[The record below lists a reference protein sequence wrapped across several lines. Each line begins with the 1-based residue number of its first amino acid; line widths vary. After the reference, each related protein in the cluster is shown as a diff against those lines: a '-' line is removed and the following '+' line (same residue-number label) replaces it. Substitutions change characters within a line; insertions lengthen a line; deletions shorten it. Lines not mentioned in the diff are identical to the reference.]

1 MRRLLTLLA
10 CLLVTSLAMA
20 DKVSEMEA
28 LKKAKAFMP
37 GKRFELQKYASS
49 SSEGGMAAEEPFYIF
64 NVENGGGY
72 VLVSAND
79 QTTAILGYSTNGN
92 IDLDNMPDNLR
103 YWLDSYAAQLK
114 AIDEGA
120 PVAARAVAD
129 SKART
134 RSAHA
139 NIAPM
144 LTTKWNQSEP
154 YNLMCPDGNFKDYNA
169 NGYDSSNR
177 CVTGCV
183 ATALAQVM
191 YYHKWPQGQTT
202 AIPQYTINYSNAP
215 TLSPNELP
223 ATTFEWN
230 LMKSSYSEAED
241 DDAAYAVAKLMR
253 YVGQACQMAY
263 GTGASSAHI
272 HTDMMISAFGY
283 SKSIHTKDRDG
294 YTTTQWENMV
304 YDELASGRPVLYS
317 GNTDQSDGHQF
328 VCDGYKDGLFSLN
341 WGWGGDLNGYFV
353 LSIAEPDGVQGIGG
367 SIGAF
372 RLGQDAVFNFMPV
385 TSNEE
390 EIPMLASIIG
400 TNTASANYTRAS
412 ASDDFTGIS
421 ISCNYRAKY
430 SYQPTSIYSAEI
442 GWGLYQGE
450 QLIKCVG
457 SFTKNINYLTVP
469 AGSYYTGW
477 MNTLSDASFGAGLS
491 DGTYQLRQIFRKA
504 DSNDAWELMD
514 NYGSDFLVA
523 EISGNTL
530 TVRARNT
537 STEVFSVNSI
547 SVPDGI
553 VKGESASVT
562 VNITNEGETNQQTVR
577 LWLQQ
582 EGSSNWTLVA
592 SETGYVGPDAPGDV
606 VLSFTPTAA
615 GSYTLKVTNNS
626 SDEPLGTTTL
636 TVHDVIQVTSDEGI
650 VYSCVPALGT
660 ATITSGG
667 EDTSKSTL
675 NIPATITAEGK
686 ECIVKAIADR
696 AFYNWNNL
704 SSIEIPE
711 GIENVGDR
719 AFMYCF
725 SLRRIILPSTLKSIG
740 EKAFYRAEDLS
751 EVISHIQVPFAIDE
765 NTFKEYDFDL
775 ETTIPSR
782 ATLYV
787 PFGTKGAYQEYAG
800 WTMFKAIEEGE
811 IKEAQVGDLKYSY
824 STGSKKATVIA
835 GDFKELTSIDIPAK
849 VTIDNVEYP
858 VKAIGDRAFYGC
870 GNLSSVSLPV
880 GLKTIGN
887 RAFYNCYCLE
897 AITLPR
903 GLETIADAAF
913 ASCFWLEAIELP
925 SSLTNI
931 GEKAFNKVP
940 LTNVTSHILEP
951 SDISDETFTD
961 IDFNTWKS
969 IPSEATLYVPKGTK
983 SKYENCAGW
992 STIFQGNIE
1001 ETDFADG
1008 DANGDG
1014 SENMTDAVDA
1024 ISYLLGQ
1031 TPDNFDAAAVDMNG
1045 DGLVTVTDI
1054 ILLLIAYSLIP

>member
-10 CLLVTSLAMA
+10 CFLVTSLAMA

-37 GKRFELQKYASS
+37 GKRFELHKYASS

-139 NIAPM
+139 NIAP
-144 LTTKWNQSEP
+144 LITTTWNQDEP

-191 YYHKWPQGQTT
+191 YYHKWPQEQTT

-215 TLSPNELP
+215 TLSLSELP

-230 LMKSSYSEAED
+230 KMKSSYSKTET
-241 DDAAYAVAKLMR
+241 DDAAYAVAKLLR

-304 YDELASGRPVLYS
+304 YDELTSGRPVLYS
-317 GNTDQSDGHQF
+317 GNTDQGSGHQF

-372 RLGQDAVFNFMPV
+372 RLGQDAVFNFMPALA
-385 TSNEE
+385 NEE
-390 EIPMLASIIG
+390 EIPMLASIIS

-412 ASDDFTGIS
+412 ASDVFTGIS
-421 ISCNYRAKY
+421 LSCNYRAKY
-430 SYQPTSIYSAEI
+430 SYQPTTIYSAEI

-450 QLIKCVG
+450 QLIECIG
-457 SFTKNINYLTVP
+457 WSNHNIDYLNVP
-469 AGSYYTGW
+469 AGRYYTGW
-477 MNTLSDASFGAGLS
+477 MNSLSDVSFGAGLS

-504 DSNDAWELMD
+504 DSNDAWTLMD

-553 VKGESASVT
+553 MKGESASVT
-562 VNITNEGETNQQTVR
+562 VNITNKGETNQQTVR

-582 EGSSNWTLVA
+582 EGSSSWTLVA

-626 SDEPLGTTTL
+626 SDESLGTTTL
-636 TVHDVIQVTSDEGI
+636 TVHDLIQITIDDI
-650 VYSCVPALGT
+650 VYSCAPALGT

-686 ECIVKAIADR
+686 ECIVKTIADG
-696 AFYNWNNL
+696 AFRNWYKI
-704 SSIEIPE
+704 SSLDIPE
-711 GIENVGDR
+711 GVEHIGEG
-719 AFMYCF
+719 AFSYCF
-725 SLRRIILPSTLKSIG
+725 NLKKLVLPSTLKSIG
-740 EKAFYRAEDLS
+740 DGAFYGERALS
-751 EVISHIQVPFAIDE
+751 EVISHIQVPFAISE
-765 NTFKEYDFDL
+765 NTFTGYDSN
-775 ETTIPSR
+775 TGNGIPSG
-782 ATLYV
+782 ATLFV
-787 PFGTKGAYQEYAG
+787 PIGTKDAYLANG
-800 WTMFKAIEEGE
+800 WTDFKAIEEGE
-811 IKEAQVGDLKYSY
+811 ILEATVDGLKYSY

-835 GDFKELTSIDIPAK
+835 GDNYKSITNLNIPEK
-849 VTIDNVEYP
+849 VTIDNVEYA
-858 VKAIGDRAFYGC
+858 VKAIGADVFW
-870 GNLSSVSLPV
+870 
-880 GLKTIGN
+880 
-887 RAFYNCYCLE
+887 NCNGFSTL
-897 AITLPR
+897 ILPR
-903 GLETIADAAF
+903 GLESIGNDAF
-913 ASCFWLEAIELP
+913 GCCFGLTKIELP
-925 SSLTNI
+925 SSLKNI
-931 GEKAFNKVP
+931 GSGAFSGEKK
-940 LTNVTSHILEP
+940 LTEVISHILEP
-951 SDISDETFTD
+951 FDISDDTFSGYD
-961 IDFNTWKS
+961 VSTWTP
-969 IPSEATLYVPKGTK
+969 IPSTAKLYVPKGTK

-992 STIFQGNIE
+992 KTIFQGNIV

-1008 DANGDG
+1008 DANGDDQ
-1014 SENMTDAVDA
+1014 MTKTDAVDA

-1031 TPDNFDAAAVDMNG
+1031 TPNNFDAAAVDMNG

>member
-134 RSAHA
+134 RSTHA
-139 NIAPM
+139 NIAP
-144 LTTKWNQSEP
+144 LITTTWNQDEP

-191 YYHKWPQGQTT
+191 YYHKWPQEQTT

-215 TLSPNELP
+215 TLSLNELP

-230 LMKSSYSEAED
+230 KMKSSYSKTET
-241 DDAAYAVAKLMR
+241 DDAAYAVAKLLR

-272 HTDMMISAFGY
+272 HTDMMISTFGY

-304 YDELASGRPVLYS
+304 YDELTSGRPVLYS
-317 GNTDQSDGHQF
+317 GNTDQDSGHQF

-372 RLGQDAVFNFMPV
+372 RLGQDAVFNFMPALA
-385 TSNEE
+385 NEE
-390 EIPMLASIIG
+390 EIPMLASIIS

-412 ASDDFTGIS
+412 ASDVFTGIS
-421 ISCNYRAKY
+421 LSCNYRAKY
-430 SYQPTSIYSAEI
+430 SYQPTTIYSAEI

-450 QLIKCVG
+450 QLIECIG
-457 SFTKNINYLTVP
+457 WSNHNIDYRNVP

-537 STEVFSVNSI
+537 STEVFSVKSI

-553 VKGESASVT
+553 MKGESASVT
-562 VNITNEGETNQQTVR
+562 VNITNEGETNQQTVC

-582 EGSSNWTLVA
+582 EGSSSWTLVA
-592 SETGYVGPDAPGDV
+592 SEIGYVGPDAPGDV

-626 SDEPLGTTTL
+626 SDESLGATTL

-650 VYSCVPALGT
+650 IYSCVPSLGK
-660 ATITSGG
+660 ATIISGG
-667 EDTSKSTL
+667 DNSKNSL
-675 NIPATITAEGK
+675 IIPASVSVDNV
-686 ECIVKAIADR
+686 ECIVTTIADEAFRNWYVITSLIIPEGVEHISDR
-696 AFYNWNNL
+696 AFAYCYNL
-704 SSIEIPE
+704 KKL
-711 GIENVGDR
+711 V
-719 AFMYCF
+719 
-725 SLRRIILPSTLKSIG
+725 LPSTLKSIG
-740 EKAFYRAEDLS
+740 DGAFYGERALS
-751 EVISHIQVPFAIDE
+751 EVISHIQTPFAITE
-765 NTFKEYDFDL
+765 NTFTGYDFS
-775 ETTIPSR
+775 TGKGIPSE
-782 ATLYV
+782 ATLFV
-787 PFGTKGAYQEYAG
+787 PIGTKDAYLANG

-811 IKEAQVGDLKYSY
+811 VKEATVDGLKYSY

-835 GDFKELTSIDIPAK
+835 GDNYSSITNLEIPAK
-849 VTIDNVEYP
+849 VTIDNVEYA
-858 VKAIGDRAFYGC
+858 VKAIGADAFW
-870 GNLSSVSLPV
+870 
-880 GLKTIGN
+880 
-887 RAFYNCYCLE
+887 NCNGFSTL
-897 AITLPR
+897 ILPR
-903 GLETIADAAF
+903 GLESIGNDAF
-913 ASCFWLEAIELP
+913 GCCFGLTKIELP
-925 SSLTNI
+925 SSLKNI
-931 GEKAFNKVP
+931 GSGAFSGEKK
-940 LTNVTSHILEP
+940 LTEVISHILEP
-951 SDISDETFTD
+951 FDISDDTFSGYD
-961 IDFNTWKS
+961 VSTWTP
-969 IPSEATLYVPKGTK
+969 IPSTAKLYVPKGTK

-992 STIFQGNIE
+992 KTIFQGNIE
-1001 ETDFADG
+1001 ETDFANG